1 MILFLIIIGGIFG
14 CVGVFLINEDL
25 EIKSKFYIP
34 GTSKL
39 ENIRN
44 LDLIGSSISMIGVLA
59 FFIIMFLGE

>member
-1 MILFLIIIGGIFG
+1 MITILVIIGGIFA
-14 CVGVFLINEDL
+14 CFGVFLINKDL

-44 LDLIGSSISMIGVLA
+44 LDLIGSSISMIGVLD

>member
-1 MILFLIIIGGIFG
+1 MILIIIGGIFG

-39 ENIRN
+39 ENIHN
-44 LDLIGSSISMIGVLA
+44 LDLIGSSVALVGAL
-59 FFIIMFLGE
+59 FIFIAMFL